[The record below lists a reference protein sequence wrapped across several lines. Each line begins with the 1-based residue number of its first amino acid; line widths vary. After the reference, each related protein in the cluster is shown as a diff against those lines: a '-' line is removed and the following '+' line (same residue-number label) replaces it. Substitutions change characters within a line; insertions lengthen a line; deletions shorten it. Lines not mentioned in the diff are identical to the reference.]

1 MKKIDIPAEKVLAPW
16 IMNPLS
22 FFRNME
28 FVYYA
33 NIAAMFIFMNLIVI
47 PVFGQGE
54 KTEDQIIQAY
64 KLRINGKSEE
74 AKTKLEEIIQKDPTS
89 AMAYFEMSRVMTS
102 IDMMN
107 VDTSIY
113 YLNKA
118 AELDPENSL
127 YAFSI
132 ANQILLKAYIAMHEE
147 NNEPQVKQIIGE
159 ACDAFQHVLDI
170 KPDCKES
177 MMYLI
182 DLYGSLPEQMG
193 GDKDKAKYWVQELES
208 IDKFYGA
215 RGRFI
220 LLQEDS
226 SETGYWKNYIAE
238 NGESNEAL
246 ELLGRAYLMT
256 GDIGNAEN
264 FFNKIIESDP
274 SRQILLLHLAR
285 GHIMRMWQR
294 KASEDEAMPLAKEYI
309 LKYLSGDQEKPVCVE
324 AWCYGTLSRLEK
336 GLGNT
341 EKSDEYLEKAK
352 SLKPDFSRAFA
363 IPDVETPPNETSYS
377 FSSYFRPF

>member
-1 MKKIDIPAEKVLAPW
+1 MKKIDIPVEKVLAAW
-16 IMNPLS
+16 IMNPLIC
-22 FFRNME
+22 FRSKE
-28 FVYYA
+28 FVFHA
-33 NIAAMFIFMNLIVI
+33 NKIVMFFFIHFLVV
-47 PVFGQGE
+47 PVFSQGE
-54 KTEDQIIQAY
+54 KTEDQIMQAY
-64 KLRINGKSEE
+64 ELRINGKAGE
-74 AKTKLEEIIQKDPTS
+74 AKTKLEKILQQDP
-89 AMAYFEMSRVMTS
+89 ANPVAYYEMSRLMGS
-102 IDMMN
+102 MDIMN

-118 AELDPENSL
+118 AELDPDNSL

-132 ANQILLKAYIAMHEE
+132 ANQILLKAYIAGHEE
-147 NNEPQVKQIIGE
+147 NNESQVKQIIGE

-182 DLYGSLPEQMG
+182 DVYGSLPEEMG
-193 GDKDKAKYWVQELES
+193 GDKDRAKYWVQELES

-215 RGRFI
+215 RGMFI

-226 SETGYWKNYIAE
+226 SETGYWKNYIAD

-264 FFNKIIESDP
+264 CFNKIIESDP

-294 KASEDEAMPLAKEYI
+294 KASEEEAMPLAKEYI

-336 GLGNT
+336 GLGNS

-363 IPDVETPPNETSYS
+363 IPYIETPPDDTSYS